1 MQSVC
6 AIRRCAMFLALLV
19 AIFGLTSATA
29 AFAETRVNVLYL
41 ERQMPPPAVLSN
53 LDPTPSDN
61 GLMGARLGI
70 ADNATTGS
78 FLGQTYDLIERIVPV
93 EEDFEPTLAEIGQGE
108 IDLIVAHMP
117 SKDLLLLSEAVG
129 ERALILNA
137 TARDDGLRGTE
148 CRANIM
154 HTAVSR
160 AMVTDALAQFLVTKK
175 WTDVFLIEGT
185 GAGDQAYA
193 TAFRNSTLKFGL
205 RLREEKVWEF
215 DADMRR
221 NATAE
226 VPLFTQVRDYD
237 VLVVAD
243 EREDFGRYIAYNTWD
258 PRPVAGT
265 EGLVP
270 SAWSTAVEQWGA
282 AQLQSRFTDLAGR
295 GMTSEDYGVWAA
307 VRSIGEA
314 VTRTNSAK
322 ADVIRAYLLSDEFQ
336 LAGFKGRK
344 MGFRPW
350 NGQLRQPI
358 PLTHPRALV
367 AMAPLDGFLH
377 ERTELDTL
385 GQDKPESAC
394 SAFD

>member
-1 MQSVC
+1 MHVVC
-6 AIRRCAMFLALLV
+6 AFWRGAFVSILLGAVFALAH
-19 AIFGLTSATA
+19 AATA
-29 AFAETRVNVLYL
+29 SAETRVNVLYL
-41 ERQMPPPAVLSN
+41 ERQVPPPATLSN
-53 LDPTPSDN
+53 LDPTPTDN
-61 GLMGARLGI
+61 GLMGARLGLS
-70 ADNATTGS
+70 DNATTGG
-78 FLGQTYDLIERIVPV
+78 FLGQVYALEERIIPADEDIAPV
-93 EEDFEPTLAEIGQGE
+93 LADISNGD
-108 IDLIVAHMP
+108 IDLVVAHMP
-117 SKDLLLLSEAVG
+117 AEVLLRLSEAMG
-129 ERALILNA
+129 DRALILNA
-137 TARDDGLRGTE
+137 TARDDVLRDAE
-148 CRANIM
+148 CRANIL

-160 AMVTDALAQFLVTKK
+160 GMLTDSLAQFLVRKK
-175 WTDVFLIEGT
+175 WTDAFLIEGI
-185 GAGDQAYA
+185 GPGDQAYA
-193 TAFRNSTLKFGL
+193 NAFRKSVAKFGL
-205 RLREEKVWEF
+205 RLRAEKVWEF

-221 NATAE
+221 NAAAE
-226 VPLFTQVRDYD
+226 VPLITQVRDYD

-270 SAWSTAVEQWGA
+270 SAWSAAVEQWGA
-282 AQLQSRFTDLAGR
+282 AQLQSRFADLAGR
-295 GMTSEDYGVWAA
+295 DMTSDDYGAWAA

-322 ADVIRAYLLSDEFQ
+322 AADIRAYLLSEDFQ

-367 AMAPLDGFLH
+367 TMAPLEGFLH

-385 GQDKPESAC
+385 GLDETESAC
-394 SAFD
+394 SAFN

>member
-1 MQSVC
+1 MQFVC
-6 AIRRCAMFLALLV
+6 AIWRNSLSPILLGAVFALCSV
-19 AIFGLTSATA
+19 PDAS
-29 AFAETRVNVLYL
+29 AETRVNVLYL
-41 ERQMPPPAVLSN
+41 ERQLPPPATLSN
-53 LDPTPSDN
+53 LDPTPADS
-61 GLMGARLGI
+61 GLLGARLGMS
-70 ADNATTGS
+70 DNATTGG
-78 FLGQTYDLIERIVPV
+78 FLGQVYELQERVV
-93 EEDFEPTLAEIGQGE
+93 AADEDFAPVLAEVSNAD
-108 IDLIVAHMP
+108 IDLVVAHMP
-117 SKDLLLLSEAVG
+117 AEDLLLLSEEMG
-129 ERALILNA
+129 NRALILNA
-137 TARDDGLRGTE
+137 TAGDDVLRDAQCRG
-148 CRANIM
+148 NIL

-160 AMVTDALAQFLVTKK
+160 SMLTDALAQFLVRKK
-175 WTDVFLIEGT
+175 WTDAFLVEGT
-185 GAGDQAYA
+185 GPGDQAFA
-193 TAFRNSTLKFGL
+193 NAFRKSVAKFGL
-205 RLREEKVWEF
+205 RLREEKIWEF

-221 NATAE
+221 NAAAE

-243 EREDFGRYIAYNTWD
+243 EREDFGRYISYNTWD

-270 SAWSTAVEQWGA
+270 SAWSAAVEQWGA

-295 GMTSEDYGVWAA
+295 DMTSEDYGAWAA

-314 VTRTNSAK
+314 VTRTNSADA
-322 ADVIRAYLLSDEFQ
+322 ADIRAYLLSEDFQ

-385 GQDKPESAC
+385 GLDEPESAC
-394 SAFD
+394 PAFN